1 MVCGGYASFAMRSS
15 KPNPSN
21 RVMTKSQ
28 TTTSGCSSR
37 MLRRAS
43 NPSDTCLLYTS
54 NVIQGALVGAALAL
68 LLPLSGAGK
77 RKEPFGNLLWLPA
90 LLLAL
95 VVGYQYGAASL
106 GWQAPLLSLLTTRN
120 GQVIWIEC
128 AFIGYMTITC
138 LRTRP

>member
-1 MVCGGYASFAMRSS
+1 MFTRKLVVIIV
-15 KPNPSN
+15 P
-21 RVMTKSQ
+21 
-28 TTTSGCSSR
+28 
-37 MLRRAS
+37 
-43 NPSDTCLLYTS
+43 LLLVALLCQVFPLFDSLGFFS

-128 AFIGYMTITC
+128 AFIGYMIITC

>member
-1 MVCGGYASFAMRSS
+1 MFTRKLVVIVV
-15 KPNPSN
+15 P
-21 RVMTKSQ
+21 
-28 TTTSGCSSR
+28 
-37 MLRRAS
+37 
-43 NPSDTCLLYTS
+43 LLLVAVLCQIFPLFDHLGFFS
-54 NVIQGALVGAALAL
+54 NVIRGALVGVALAL

-77 RKEPFGNLLWLPA
+77 RKEPFGNLLWAPA

-106 GWQAPLLSLLTTRN
+106 GWHMPLLSLLTTRN

-128 AFIGYMTITC
+128 AFIGYMTVTC

>member
-1 MVCGGYASFAMRSS
+1 MFTRKLVVVIV
-15 KPNPSN
+15 P
-21 RVMTKSQ
+21 
-28 TTTSGCSSR
+28 
-37 MLRRAS
+37 
-43 NPSDTCLLYTS
+43 LLLVALLCQVFPLFDSLGFFS

-90 LLLAL
+90 FLLVL
-95 VVGYQYGAASL
+95 VVGYQYGAAFL